1 MKIKMG
7 CSWMAGAA
15 ILTMA
20 TLSSPAD
27 ESSTAAAGP
36 EKTYTGTVLAVHPNQ
51 QTMRV
56 RGWFLSKDFNI
67 GNSCEFA
74 LWGQPAGALT
84 DLRPGEKV
92 TVSYQAS
99 NGVWVADRV
108 KEDLASKEGTV
119 QAVNPTDHS
128 ITLRDHGMDKTF
140 KIADDCAVVLR
151 DNHSG
156 FISDVQPGDLVTV
169 IYDTPDGHATARQIA
184 QTSATFTGTLT
195 AIDLESKTLKVKSM
209 FETKSFDVGSQCAI
223 VLDGKMGGQLS
234 NLRPDEPLVINYD
247 DVNGVNIV
255 NRIATAPPAQTETT
269 TSMRTVP

>member
-1 MKIKMG
+1 
-7 CSWMAGAA
+7 MAGAA